1 VTSDSGR
8 ITINPSGTTL
18 TIGLVY
24 ASDAGTYE
32 CVAESAGGRR
42 TAAAQ
47 LSVITQGLSSRI
59 SHFKQSYLALR
70 RLSKNKSVTRTLGWA
85 NRAKLQA
92 CYDVIKQCGIRF
104 PKCV

>member
-1 VTSDSGR
+1 MASDSGR

-42 TAAAQ
+42 RATAQ
-47 LSVITQGLSSRI
+47 LTVTTQGLSSR
-59 SHFKQSYLALR
+59 
-70 RLSKNKSVTRTLGWA
+70 V
-85 NRAKLQA
+85 
-92 CYDVIKQCGIRF
+92 D
-104 PKCV
+104 